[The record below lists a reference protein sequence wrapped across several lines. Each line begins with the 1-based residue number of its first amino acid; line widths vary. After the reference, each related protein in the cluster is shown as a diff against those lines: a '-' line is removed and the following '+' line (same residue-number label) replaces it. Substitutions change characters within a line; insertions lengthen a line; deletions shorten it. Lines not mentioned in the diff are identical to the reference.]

1 MMQVQQTRQFREWLA
16 TLRDQRAAAKIRARL
31 ILMEAGAFGDVEP
44 CGEGISET
52 RLHYGPG
59 YRIYFVQRG
68 NVLVIVLGG
77 GTKRTQ
83 PKDIRRA
90 KELARDVEKFL

>member
-16 TLRDQRAAAKIRARL
+16 SLRDQRATAKIRARL